1 MFSLLGF
8 RRRRLENGDRQRK
21 GQNMIELFNLLFIE
35 SPVGL
40 SIIFIVGIIAIGI
53 EGYRSS

>member
-1 MFSLLGF
+1 
-8 RRRRLENGDRQRK
+8 
-21 GQNMIELFNLLFIE
+21 MIELFNLLFIE

-40 SIIFIVGIIAIGI
+40 SIILIVGIIAIGI